1 VAAKIV
7 FHANRDEICYSIHEQ
22 RASGIIDFLQYRD
35 RRREELLTAA

>member
-22 RASGIIDFLQYRD
+22 RASGIIDFLQYLD
-35 RRREELLTAA
+35 QRREELLTAA